1 MFDQLIRF
9 ALRQRILV
17 LALAVALTAAGVAA
31 WSSLKLEAYPDV
43 ADTEVV
49 IITTYNGRAAEEVE
63 QQVTIPIERAVNGV
77 ARVIARRSRTI
88 FGLSVVK
95 LGFDEGT
102 DDYFA
107 RQQVLEKLKDAAL
120 PDGVVPTLGPLSTPV
135 GEILRYIV
143 EGDGTQSV
151 IELRELQDW
160 VITPRL
166 LQAPGVADIA
176 NFGGLVRQFQVVINP
191 TQLDRYGITLQQVA
205 DAIAA
210 NNNSTGGN
218 VIPYGASQ
226 LAVRSVGRITKK
238 EDIERIVLSVKG
250 GTPVLVRDVA
260 SIELGVL
267 PPSGILG
274 FSEPATGM
282 DNANAIQ
289 GNVLMR
295 RGENPSDVL
304 RGLKERIAELN
315 AHGLPKGVHLR
326 IAYDRTD
333 LVQTTLRNVGRTL
346 FEGVSIVVIV
356 LLLFL
361 GSLRSALAV
370 AITIPLSLAF
380 AFVAMRLTGIPAN
393 LLSLGAIDFGI
404 IVDAAVVMVESITR
418 TIATSSPLTRDQGT
432 RPMVF
437 RAASEV
443 QRQIVYAVA
452 IIILAYLPLF
462 TLQRVEGKL
471 FSPMAFTLS
480 YAIGG
485 SLLLA
490 LTLVPVACSYL
501 LGRDHR
507 EWHNPVL
514 AWLERRYR
522 GAIARL
528 LRRPLRV
535 IGVAGALVALTLL
548 AASRMGTEFL
558 PELDE
563 GGFNIRCI
571 LPSGVSMQEAR
582 VYPDLIRR
590 TIAQFSEVQISISQL
605 GRNDDGTDPYGPSR
619 IETLVQLNPYDT
631 WASGRSK
638 TELLV
643 TMKARLEAAIPGAGF
658 SFSQP
663 ILDNV
668 AEAVT
673 GSAADL
679 AVLVGGEDPALLR
692 ATVNE
697 VLKVVRDVPGASE
710 SGLEQEGP
718 QTQLVIDLDR
728 EAMARY
734 GINIRDVNAVVE
746 LAIAGRAV
754 SQLYEGER
762 RFDITLRYTRE
773 QRSSPQAIGNI
784 LVTSAAGA
792 RIPLS
797 QVANIRTVTGQ
808 TIIARENGRRQMGV
822 RTNVRGRDQG
832 SFVAEAQQRV
842 AAQVKLPDGYTLDW
856 GGQFENLTRA
866 RQRLMLV
873 IPITVA
879 LIFCVLFVLFDSDAT
894 HAGVV
899 LMNVPFALIGGVV
912 FLMLRGINFSVS
924 AGVGFISLFGVA
936 VMSGV
941 LLVSYI
947 NLLRQ
952 ERLVRLRRAVIEGS
966 VTQLRPILMMMSV
979 ALIGLIPAARANG
992 IGSDIQRPLATVI
1005 VGGLLSALVLT
1016 LLVMPVLYFV
1026 VERRRIVT
1034 LRRERRVRRE
1044 RGPMRRETAEF
1055 SAIRD

>member
-1 MFDQLIRF
+1 MLDLLIRF
-9 ALRQRILV
+9 ALRRRFLV
-17 LALAVALTAAGVAA
+17 IALAALLVAAGAVS
-31 WSSLKLEAYPDV
+31 WTSLKLEAYPDV

-77 ARVIARRSRTI
+77 ARVTARRSRTI

-107 RQQVLEKLKDAAL
+107 RQQVLEKLKDAQL
-120 PDGVVPTLGPLSTPV
+120 PDGAIPTLGPLSTPV

-166 LQAPGVADIA
+166 LQAPGVADIT
-176 NFGGLVRQFQVVINP
+176 NFGGLVRQFQVIINP

-210 NNNSTGGN
+210 NNASTGGS
-218 VIPYGASQ
+218 VIPFGASQ
-226 LAVRSVGRITKK
+226 LAVRSVGRITRR
-238 EDIERIVLSVKG
+238 EDIEHIVLTVKG

-274 FSEPATGM
+274 VSDPSAHL
-282 DNANAIQ
+282 DNPNADEGI
-289 GNVLMR
+289 VLMR

-304 RGLKERIAELN
+304 AGVKERIAALN
-315 AHGLPKGVHLR
+315 AHGLPRGVHLR
-326 IAYDRTD
+326 IVYDRTD
-333 LVQTTLRNVGRTL
+333 LVQTTLHNVGRTL

-380 AFVAMRLTGIPAN
+380 AFVAMKLTGIPAN

-404 IVDAAVVMVESITR
+404 IVDAAVVMVESISR
-418 TIATSSPLTRDQGT
+418 TMASATPEQRARGIRSL
-432 RPMVF
+432 VF
-437 RAASEV
+437 RAATEV
-443 QRQIVYAVA
+443 QRQIVFAVA

-471 FSPMAFTLS
+471 FSPMAFTLA

-501 LGRDHR
+501 MGRGYQ

-514 AWLERRYR
+514 ARLEGAYRRLVT
-522 GAIARL
+522 RL
-528 LRRPLRV
+528 LRRPSRV
-535 IGVAGALVALTLL
+535 LVVAGVVVALTLI
-548 AASRMGTEFL
+548 AASRLGTEFL

-571 LPSGVSMQEAR
+571 LPSGVGMQQAR
-582 VYPDLIRR
+582 VYPDLIRQV
-590 TIAQFSEVQISISQL
+590 IAQFSEVKVTISQL

-619 IETLVQLNPYDT
+619 IEALVQLKPYET
-631 WASGRSK
+631 WTSGRTK
-638 TELLV
+638 PQLLAV
-643 TMKARLEAAIPGAGF
+643 MKSRLEVALPGASF

-679 AVLVGGEDPALLR
+679 AVLVGGDDPVKLR
-692 ATVNE
+692 AAVND
-697 VLKVVRDVPGASE
+697 VLKVVRGVRGASE

-728 EAMARY
+728 ESMARY

-746 LAIAGRAV
+746 LAVAGRAV

-784 LVTSAAGA
+784 LVTSASGA

-797 QVANIRTVTGQ
+797 QVAHIRSVAGE

-822 RTNVRGRDQG
+822 RTNVRDRDQG
-832 SFVAEAQQRV
+832 SFVAEAQQKV
-842 AAQVKLPDGYTLDW
+842 AAQVTLPDGYTLDW

-866 RQRLMLV
+866 RRRLALV
-873 IPITVA
+873 IPITIM
-879 LIFCVLFVLFDSDAT
+879 LIFCVLFVLFDADAT
-894 HAGVV
+894 HATVV
-899 LMNVPFALIGGVV
+899 LMNVPFALVGGVV

-947 NLLRQ
+947 NFLRQ

-979 ALIGLIPAARANG
+979 AMIGLIPAARASG

-1005 VGGLLSALVLT
+1005 VGGLASALVLT
-1016 LLVMPVLYFV
+1016 LLAMPAVYFV
-1026 VERRRIVT
+1026 LERRRLVT
-1034 LRRERRVRRE
+1034 LRAQRAIQRE
-1044 RGPMRRETAEF
+1044 RGPMRRDTQEF
-1055 SAIRD
+1055 AASRD